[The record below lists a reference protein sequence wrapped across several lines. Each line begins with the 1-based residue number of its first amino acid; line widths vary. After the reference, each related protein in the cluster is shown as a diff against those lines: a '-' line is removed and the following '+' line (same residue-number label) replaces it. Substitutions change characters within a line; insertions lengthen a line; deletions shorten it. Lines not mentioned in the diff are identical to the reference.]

1 MPLGPASLRKLASAQ
16 PELRQLFEAV
26 AEGVDRGEC
35 PGVRDITIICGF
47 RGQKE
52 QNEAFERGAS
62 KLQWPNSKHNQL
74 PSRAVDAAPYPIDWT
89 DTKAFGALRRYV
101 LEVADRIGVRIRIID
116 WDWPHYELAAER
128 LPR

>member
-35 PGVRDITIICGF
+35 PGVKDITILCGF
-47 RGQKE
+47 RGEKE
-52 QNEAFERGAS
+52 QNEAFDNGTSTLR
-62 KLQWPNSKHNQL
+62 WPNSKHNSL

-89 DTKAFGALRRYV
+89 DTKAFDALRRYV
-101 LEVADRIGVRIRIID
+101 LEVADRLGVRLRIID
-116 WDWPHYELAAER
+116 WDLPHFELAQER